1 MQIPNAVG
9 TLANSVLP
17 ATPTQGALPSQVGEN
32 ADSVS
37 FAPIEEVS
45 AAPASNPSPEERP
58 NQQAEQAV
66 TENASRSSGDAEAE
80 QGDAAQADRAEGPTA
95 DREARERQAEER
107 AVAQQR
113 QDQQIIRQLSSRDQE
128 VRAHEQAHAAVG
140 GQYAGAANF
149 TYERGPDGVNYAV
162 GGEVPIDVGAI
173 QGNPQAT
180 LEKMLV
186 VQRAALAPAEPS
198 AQDRRVAALAANQAN
213 QARAEILADSRS
225 GASESSGDSDEP
237 SNVNAEVQQNR
248 EAERL
253 EKEEREA
260 ERAKSNEKSQANL
273 SEQFQGFNA
282 RITRINN
289 LLQEINQTSPASE
302 AGALLDAVV

>member
-9 TLANSVLP
+9 TFTNSVLP
-17 ATPTQGALPSQVGEN
+17 ATPTQGALPSQTGEN

-37 FAPIEEVS
+37 FAPVEETS
-45 AAPASNPSPEERP
+45 ATANNNPTPEERP
-58 NQQAEQAV
+58 NQQAERAV
-66 TENASRSSGDAEAE
+66 TENASRSETPAENVTESAE
-80 QGDAAQADRAEGPTA
+80 QQTESKAQDDRIAEQRAE
-95 DREARERQAEER
+95 
-107 AVAQQR
+107 AQQR
-113 QDQQIIRQLSSRDQE
+113 QDQQIIRQLSARDAE

-140 GQYAGAANF
+140 GQYAGSANY

-213 QARAEILADSRS
+213 QARAEILSQSRV
-225 GASESSGDSDEP
+225 ETSSDDTEEAANDDNTVS
-237 SNVNAEVQQNR
+237 STAQAKQ
-248 EAERL
+248 EAEQKDKDDQKKQ
-253 EKEEREA
+253 ESA
-260 ERAKSNEKSQANL
+260 QADL
-273 SEQFQGFNA
+273 AEQFQGFNA
-282 RITRINN
+282 RISRIND
-289 LLQEINQTSPASE
+289 LLQEINQTGSARE